1 MNLIRNTILLALCA
15 LCVPLSRAD
24 EGMWLFNN
32 PPTKI
37 LQDKYHF
44 QPTAAWLDHLQKASV
59 RFNSGGAG
67 SFVSAGGVGMTKH
80 HVGAG
85 CLAEINTQ
93 GKDYIKT
100 GLEARNRAP
109 RAQRLAVETKRI

>member
-67 SFVSAGGVGMTKH
+67 SFFFPDGVGMTKP

-85 CLAEINTQ
+85 CLAKINTQ
-93 GKDYIKT
+93 GKDFMKT
-100 GLEARNRAP
+100 RFQARTGAG
-109 RAQRLAVETKRI
+109 ET

>member
-1 MNLIRNTILLALCA
+1 MKLIRNTILLALCA
-15 LCVPLSRAD
+15 LCVPFSHAD

-59 RFNSGGAG
+59 RFNSGGSG
-67 SFVSAGGVGMTKH
+67 SILSPGGVVVTKH
-80 HVGAG
+80 HLGGG
-85 CLAEINTQ
+85 CLSENNTQ
-93 GKDYIKT
+93 GKGYNKNRLPT
-100 GLEARNRAP
+100 PKRGRQARNAGLVP
-109 RAQRLAVETKRI
+109 